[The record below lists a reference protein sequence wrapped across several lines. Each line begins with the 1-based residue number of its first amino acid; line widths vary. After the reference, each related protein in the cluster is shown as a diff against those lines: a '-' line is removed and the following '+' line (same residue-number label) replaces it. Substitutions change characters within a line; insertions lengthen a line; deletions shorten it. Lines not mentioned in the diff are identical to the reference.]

1 MPPPFLPITPDQQNF
16 FRTVKALV
24 HQYHAEGPRNESTH
38 RYGDAE
44 KELTELFHQAQ
55 HAFRVAL
62 CDSFN
67 TPVALDV
74 IRDVV
79 SRTNVY
85 INSRNVNSN
94 LDVSVVERIA
104 RWVGGVLRMFG
115 LGEGE
120 SNEIGWGQEVAE
132 GEGNVNVSVGLC
144 SGLQNFFLHSPVLLA
159 RHLSVLLAP
168 LVRLNL
174 PAS

>member
-1 MPPPFLPITPDQQNF
+1 M
-16 FRTVKALV
+16 KALV
-24 HQYHAEGPRNESTH
+24 DQYHAGGPHNESKH

-44 KELTELFHQAQ
+44 KELTARFHQAQ
-55 HAFRVAL
+55 SAFRVAL

-67 TPVALDV
+67 TPTALDV

-85 INSRNVNSN
+85 INSHNINTN

-104 RWVGGVLRMFG
+104 RWVGKELRMFG

-120 SNEIGWGQEVAE
+120 SSEIGWGQETPE
-132 GEGNVNVSVGLC
+132 GGGNVNVS
-144 SGLQNFFLHSPVLLA
+144 SPSNAFLPYHLVRSSRFHLIPSVI
-159 RHLSVLLAP
+159 RHLLFTFALALL
-168 LVRLNL
+168 V
-174 PAS
+174 